1 MSVNPGKR
9 PAARSELIFGIS
21 IIAIVM
27 LGISCKA
34 GDLRTSTKFPN
45 KTSEGNNPQAS
56 TSPNPA
62 TPRLEAEL
70 TGVNI
75 VQTGY
80 LFSIINPKAANEK
93 CWYLA
98 EQWGQNFGG
107 ATTAQ
112 NLQKLRP
119 LTVKSISS
127 EAVKKAVN
135 ENTARETG
143 IRDTAR
149 YVIGGCGAAVPFA
162 AKTLVGAVALAI
174 CGAAGTLT
182 EKAVGDKIASADQAR
197 DVAAGKAAVGSKAD
211 DKLIIE
217 IFEASLRGKI
227 GDGSM
232 NCAQALA
239 AAKAKESAKK

>member
-1 MSVNPGKR
+1 MSDNPGSR
-9 PAARSELIFGIS
+9 PAARSELIFGS
-21 IIAIVM
+21 AVIAIIC

-45 KTSEGNNPQAS
+45 KTSEGIKTQAS
-56 TSPNPA
+56 SSPKPN
-62 TPRLEAEL
+62 TPGLEAEL

-80 LFSIINPKAANEK
+80 LFSIVNPKAANEK

-107 ATTAQ
+107 ATTAKSLQ
-112 NLQKLRP
+112 NLRP
-119 LTVKSISS
+119 LTVKSIST

-135 ENTARETG
+135 ENTTRETG

-149 YVIGGCGAAVPFA
+149 YVLAGCGAATPFA

-174 CGAAGTLT
+174 CGAGGTLA

-197 DVAAGKAAVGSKAD
+197 DVAAGKANIGSKTD
-211 DKLIIE
+211 EKLIIE
-217 IFEASLRGKI
+217 IFEASLRGKV

-232 NCAQALA
+232 NCAQALT

>member
-1 MSVNPGKR
+1 MSFNPGSR
-9 PAARSELIFGIS
+9 PAARSELIFGS
-21 IIAIVM
+21 AIIAIIA

-45 KTSEGNNPQAS
+45 KTSQGNTPQAT
-56 TSPNPA
+56 TSPKPT
-62 TPRLEAEL
+62 TPRLESEL

-80 LFSIINPKAANEK
+80 LFSITNPKAANEK

-112 NLQKLRP
+112 NLHKLRP
-119 LTVKSISS
+119 LTVKSMST

-135 ENTARETG
+135 ENTTRETG

-149 YVIGGCGAAVPFA
+149 YVLAGCGAATPFA

-174 CGAAGTLT
+174 CGAGGTLA

-197 DVAAGKAAVGSKAD
+197 DVAAGKSSVGSKSD

-217 IFEASLRGKI
+217 IFEASLRGKA

-232 NCAQALA
+232 NCGQALA
-239 AAKAKESAKK
+239 AAKAKESTKK